1 MIIRVTVIMRCPN
14 WDTLGRG
21 INVMVLGSPGAP
33 KTFCS
38 YLRERHPPASV
49 ENLVWQ
55 MFGRVTTE
63 EISQLTGPR
72 NNELCSNT
80 SDF

>member
-1 MIIRVTVIMRCPN
+1 MTAIMHCPN
-14 WDTLGRG
+14 WDTFGG
-21 INVMVLGSPGAP
+21 KINVMVLGSPGAP

-38 YLRERHPPASV
+38 YLTERHPPAAV

-55 MFGRVTTE
+55 MFSRVTME

-72 NNELCSNT
+72 NNDLCSKT
-80 SDF
+80 SNF

>member
-1 MIIRVTVIMRCPN
+1 MHCPN
-14 WDTLGRG
+14 WDTLGG
-21 INVMVLGSPGAP
+21 INVMVLGSPHAP

>member
-1 MIIRVTVIMRCPN
+1 MIIRVTVIMHCPN
-14 WDTLGRG
+14 WDTFRGEDKCDGLGC
-21 INVMVLGSPGAP
+21 PCAP

-55 MFGRVTTE
+55 MFGRVIME
-63 EISQLTGPR
+63 EISQLTG
-72 NNELCSNT
+72 
-80 SDF
+80 